1 MSGKQKSKNKPKPQF
16 EGKPKPTGDF
26 NSADALKSKPFIA
39 PNGSIM
45 IKCPYCLGNG
55 KTYGW
60 ECPACKGHKV
70 IDQRTFRYPEGDKV

>member
-1 MSGKQKSKNKPKPQF
+1 MSGKQKSKNKPVPQF
-16 EGKPKPTGDF
+16 EGKPKPVGID
-26 NSADALKSKPFIA
+26 SSDALKSKPFT
-39 PNGSIM
+39 PVVGPIM